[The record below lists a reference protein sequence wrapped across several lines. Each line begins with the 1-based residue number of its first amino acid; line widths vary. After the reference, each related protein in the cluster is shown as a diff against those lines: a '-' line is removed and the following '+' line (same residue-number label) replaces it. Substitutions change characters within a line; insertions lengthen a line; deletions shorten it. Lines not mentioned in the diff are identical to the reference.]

1 LPGDSAGA
9 IAALYYASPDF
20 SSFFEILL
28 VNVSTVFG
36 TNANIFNMPLVRY
49 VRGAPEGNSGSAG
62 YSSRIHSVLAI
73 SGTLRGQAC
82 SGCSLRRAKGT
93 SLNCAKNLKHHF
105 DFMK

>member
-1 LPGDSAGA
+1 MPLQLSTMR
-9 IAALYYASPDF
+9 LQTF
-20 SSFFEILL
+20 HRFFGILL
-28 VNVSTVFG
+28 VHIPTVFG
-36 TNANIFNMPLVRY
+36 TNANMHSVRY

-82 SGCSLRRAKGT
+82 SGCSLRREKGT
-93 SLNCAKNLKHHF
+93 SLNCAKHLKHYF